1 MSEIKNFSGYISNK
15 KELSQVL
22 GIPFDAKDDAGYVKA
37 SYDRWGEELAEH
49 IQGMFAFIIYDENE
63 DKTVCARDRFGNESM
78 YYYVAEDNSVVF
90 GLTIN
95 EILNSGVYKKELNEQ
110 ALELFLTYSYLPGSD
125 TFFKGIKKLMPGF
138 VLVYKN
144 NDNTF
149 DIKRYW
155 KLTYKGDNSKT
166 ADEYAE
172 LVNNTL
178 NELVDDWKI
187 EGEAYGNFLSGGVDS
202 AYLAALTKPK
212 YTFST
217 AYDNKDF
224 DESELAAKS
233 AEFLGAEHI
242 RVKVTPEDYFGVV
255 PEAMKAM
262 EQPLADAST
271 IAFYL
276 ACRGARKYVDV
287 CYSGEGADEL
297 FCGYHAY
304 VRRLVNSNN
313 PDYSS
318 APVETY
324 YIGNTKVMSEKEKS
338 KVLKNY
344 KGDVTPLE
352 LARSLYDFDD
362 NTGDLTKMWLC
373 DLNVWFEGD
382 IMLNAE
388 KMSKANGLI
397 ARTPFLDS
405 RIYEVASRIPT
416 EYEASL
422 SESKIVFRKA
432 TAHMIPDEVA
442 FRKKL
447 GFAVPVRVWMR
458 EEPFI
463 GQIRELFNSENASKY
478 FDTNLLNEMLSDE
491 YLDQPDNWRKVWC
504 IYIFLIWYGIY
515 F

>member
-15 KELSQVL
+15 KELSKEL
-22 GIPFDAKDDAGYVKA
+22 GIPFDAKDDTGYVKA
-37 SYDRWGEELAEH
+37 AYVKWGEKLASH
-49 IQGMFAFIIYDENE
+49 LQGMFAFIIYDEAE
-63 DKTVCARDRFGNESM
+63 KKTVCARDRFGNESM
-78 YYYVAEDNSVVF
+78 YYYVSEDKSVIF

-95 EILNSGVYKKELNEQ
+95 DILKDKSYTKKLNEQ

-125 TFFKGIKKLMPGF
+125 TFFEGIKKLMPGF
-138 VLVYKN
+138 VLVYKE
-144 NDNTF
+144 DDKSL

-155 KLTYKGDNSKT
+155 KLTYKGDTTKT
-166 ADEYAE
+166 PDEYAE

-178 NELVDDWKI
+178 NELIDDWKI
-187 EGEAYGNFLSGGVDS
+187 EGERYGNFLSGGVDS

-217 AYDNKDF
+217 AYDNKEF
-224 DESELAAKS
+224 DESGLAAKS

-242 RVKVTPEDYFGVV
+242 RVKVTPEDYFGVI

-276 ACRGARKYVDV
+276 ACRGAKDYVDV

-313 PDYSS
+313 PDYNS

-344 KGDVTPLE
+344 KGDLTPLE
-352 LARSLYDFDD
+352 LARSLYDFDE

-405 RIYEVASRIPT
+405 RICEVATCIPT

-422 SESKIVFRKA
+422 EESKIVFRKA
-432 TAHMIPDEVA
+432 ASHMIPDEVA

-458 EEPFI
+458 EEPYI
-463 GQIRELFNSENASKY
+463 SRIREMFNSDNAAKY
-478 FDTNLLNEMLSDE
+478 FDVNLLNDMLKDE

>member
-15 KELSQVL
+15 RELSEML
-22 GIPFDAKDDAGYVKA
+22 GKPFDAKDDAGYVKA
-37 SYDRWGEELAEH
+37 AYDRWGEELAKYL
-49 IQGMFAFIIYDENE
+49 QGMFAFIIYDENE
-63 DKTVCARDRFGNESM
+63 DKTICARDRFGNESM
-78 YYYVAEDNSVVF
+78 YYYVTENEDVIF

-95 EILNSGVYKKELNEQ
+95 EILDSGAYKKELNEQ

-144 NDNTF
+144 DDKKL

-155 KLTYKGDNSKT
+155 KLTYKGDDSKT
-166 ADEYAE
+166 TDEYAE
-172 LVNNTL
+172 LVNSTL

-187 EGEAYGNFLSGGVDS
+187 EGESYGNFLSGGVDS

-276 ACRGARKYVDV
+276 ACRGAKKYVDV

-338 KVLKNY
+338 QVLKNY
-344 KGDVTPLE
+344 KGNLTPLE

-362 NTGDLTKMWLC
+362 STGDLTKMWLC

-405 RIYEVASRIPT
+405 RIYEVACKIPT
-416 EYEASL
+416 DYEASL

-432 TAHMIPDEVA
+432 AAHMIPEEVA

-463 GQIRELFNSENASKY
+463 SQIKELFNSENASKY
-478 FDTNLLNEMLSDE
+478 FDTNLLNNMLTDE

>member
-1 MSEIKNFSGYISNK
+1 MIEIKNFSGYISNK
-15 KELSQVL
+15 KELSEKL
-22 GIPFDAKDDAGYVKA
+22 GKTFDVRDDAGYVRAAYEK
-37 SYDRWGEELAEH
+37 WGEELAEH
-49 IQGMFAFIIYDENE
+49 LQGMFAFIIYDEAE
-63 DKTVCARDRFGNESM
+63 RKIVCGRDRFGNESM
-78 YYYVAEDNSVVF
+78 YYYVTDDSELIC

-95 EILNSGVYKKELNEQ
+95 EILDSGSYKKELNEQ

-125 TFFKGIKKLMPGF
+125 TFFAGIKKLMPGY
-138 VLVYKN
+138 LLICK
-144 NDNTF
+144 DKE
-149 DIKRYW
+149 ISLKRYW
-155 KLTYKGDNSKT
+155 KLEYKGDTSKD
-166 ADEYAE
+166 ADYYAD
-172 LVNNTL
+172 LVNAAL
-178 NELVDDWKI
+178 NEIIDNWKI
-187 EGEAYGNFLSGGVDS
+187 EGESYGNFLSGGVDS

-224 DESELAAKS
+224 DESGLAAKS
-233 AEFLGAEHI
+233 AELLGAKHI
-242 RVKVTPEDYFGVV
+242 GVKVTPEDYFGVI

-276 ACRGARKYVDV
+276 ACRGAKEYVDV

-304 VRRLVNSNN
+304 VRRLVNLEN
-313 PDYSS
+313 PDYNS

-338 KVLKNY
+338 KLLKNY
-344 KGDVTPLE
+344 KGDLTPLE
-352 LARSLYDFDD
+352 LARSLYEFDE
-362 NTGDLTKMWLC
+362 NTGDLTKMWKC

-405 RIYEVASRIPT
+405 RIYEIAAQIPT
-416 EYEASL
+416 EYEASI

-432 TAHMIPDEVA
+432 ASHMLPNEIA

-458 EEPFI
+458 EEPYLNK
-463 GQIRELFNSENASKY
+463 IREIFNSEYAAKY
-478 FDTNLLNEMLSDE
+478 FDTALLNDMLTDE

-504 IYIFLIWYGIY
+504 VYIFLVWYGIY
-515 F
+515 FG

>member
-1 MSEIKNFSGYISNK
+1 MVEVKNFSGYISNK
-15 KELSQVL
+15 KKLSEELGKS
-22 GIPFDAKDDAGYVKA
+22 FDVRDDAGYVKA
-37 SYDRWGEELAEH
+37 AYDKWKEGLAEH
-49 IQGMFAFIIYDENE
+49 LQGMFAFIIYDEDE
-63 DKTVCARDRFGNESM
+63 DKLVCGRDRFGNESM
-78 YYYVAEDNSVVF
+78 YYHVTDDGELIC

-95 EILNSGVYKKELNEQ
+95 EILDSGSYKRELNEQ

-125 TFFKGIKKLMPGF
+125 TFFKGIKKLMPGY
-138 VLVYKN
+138 LLISK
-144 NDNTF
+144 DKK
-149 DIKRYW
+149 IELKRYW
-155 KLTYKGDNSKT
+155 RLEYKGDTSKD
-166 ADEYAE
+166 ADYYAA
-172 LVNNTL
+172 LVNNAL
-178 NELVDDWKI
+178 NEIIDNWKI
-187 EGEAYGNFLSGGVDS
+187 EGESYGNFLSGGVDS
-202 AYLAALTKPK
+202 AYLAALTRPK

-224 DESELAAKS
+224 DESGLAAKS
-233 AEFLGAEHI
+233 AELLGAKHI
-242 RVKVTPEDYFGVV
+242 GVKVTPEDYFGVI

-276 ACRGARKYVDV
+276 ACRGAKEYVDV

-304 VRRLVNSNN
+304 VRRLVNLEN
-313 PDYSS
+313 PDYNS

-324 YIGNTKVMSEKEKS
+324 YIGNTKVMSEKDKS
-338 KVLKNY
+338 KLLKNY
-344 KGDVTPLE
+344 KGDLTPLE
-352 LARSLYDFDD
+352 LARSLYEFDE
-362 NTGDLTKMWLC
+362 NTGDLTKMWMC

-405 RIYEVASRIPT
+405 RIYEIAAQIPT
-416 EYEASL
+416 EYEASI

-432 TAHMIPDEVA
+432 ASHMLPDEIA

-458 EEPFI
+458 EKPYLNK
-463 GQIRELFNSENASKY
+463 IREIFNSEYADKY
-478 FDTNLLNEMLSDE
+478 FDTSLLNEMLTDE

-504 IYIFLIWYGIY
+504 VYIFLVWYGIY
-515 F
+515 FG

>member
-1 MSEIKNFSGYISNK
+1 MSEIRSFSGYISNK
-15 KELSQVL
+15 RELSAEL
-22 GIPFDAKDDAGYVKA
+22 GKDFDAQDDEGYVSA
-37 SYDRWGEELAEH
+37 SYEKWGEELAEH
-49 IQGMFAFIIYDENE
+49 LQGMFAFIIYDETE
-63 DKTVCARDRFGNESM
+63 DKLVCGRDRFGNESM
-78 YYYVAEDNSVVF
+78 YYYQDGDTF
-90 GLTIN
+90 TCGLSIN
-95 EILNSGVYKKELNEQ
+95 EILGSGIYKKELNEQ

-125 TFFKGIKKLMPGF
+125 TFFKGIKKLMPGY
-138 VLVYKN
+138 VLIYK
-144 NDNTF
+144 DKS
-149 DIKRYW
+149 ISLKQYW
-155 KLTYKGDNSKT
+155 KLEYKGDTSKDPDYY
-166 ADEYAE
+166 AD
-172 LVNNTL
+172 LVNTAL
-178 NELVDDWKI
+178 NEIIDNWKI
-187 EGEAYGNFLSGGVDS
+187 EGESYGNFLSGGVDS

-224 DESELAAKS
+224 DESGLAAKS
-233 AEFLGAEHI
+233 AELLGAKHI
-242 RVKVTPEDYFGVV
+242 GVKVTPEDYFGVI
-255 PEAMKAM
+255 PAAMKAM

-276 ACRGARKYVDV
+276 ACRGAKEYVDV

-304 VRRLVNSNN
+304 VRRLVNAQN
-313 PDYSS
+313 PDYNT

-324 YIGNTKVMSEKEKS
+324 YIGNTKVMNEKEKS
-338 KVLKNY
+338 KLLKSY

-352 LARSLYDFDD
+352 LARSLYDFDES
-362 NTGDLTKMWLC
+362 TGDLTKMWMC

-405 RIYEVASRIPT
+405 RVYEIAAQIPT

-432 TAHMIPDEVA
+432 ASHMLPEEIA

-458 EEPFI
+458 EEPYLAK
-463 GQIRELFNSENASKY
+463 IREQFNSEYAARY
-478 FDTNLLNEMLSDE
+478 FDVELLNDMLTDE

-504 IYIFLIWYGIY
+504 VYIFLVWYEIY
-515 F
+515 FG